1 MSMLPI
7 LYSFRRCPYAIR
19 ARMALHYSGIQVE
32 LREVLLKDKP
42 PSMLAASSKGTVPV
56 LIFPDGRV
64 LDESL
69 DVMRWALEQNDSDH
83 WWLKEFEAEMNEL
96 IQWNDGEFKQ
106 HLDHYKYFERYPEHS
121 MEFYRAQAEEFLI
134 ALEQRLSVGKYLL
147 GKNISLADIAIFP
160 FIRQFAFADKGWFD
174 SSPYPKLQNWLAGL
188 LESNLFLSVM
198 EKYPVWQEE

>member
-1 MSMLPI
+1 
-7 LYSFRRCPYAIR
+7 
-19 ARMALHYSGIQVE
+19 MALHYSGIQVE

-42 PSMLAASSKGTVPV
+42 PSMLVASSKGTVPV
-56 LIFPDGRV
+56 LIFPDGQV

-83 WWLKEFEAEMNEL
+83 WWLQEFEAEMNEL

-188 LESNLFLSVM
+188 LESDLFLSVM